1 MATEDGE
8 TPVTPDPATPDHEEL
23 RTMIREELHSV
34 LGELPGLGGVPD
46 PEGVETEAPDETA
59 GMTLRDIEA
68 ATERAVR
75 KAMGDLAKKAPA
87 KKAAPKVASEP
98 EPAPVDPPTSVWDKI
113 KDKAWS

>member
-34 LGELPGLGGVPD
+34 LGELPGLGGTPD
-46 PEGVETEAPDETA
+46 PDPNPGDHDETA

-75 KAMGDLAKKAPA
+75 KAMGDLAKKAPP

-98 EPAPVDPPTSVWDKI
+98 EPPPVDPPTSVWDKI